1 MTDTCKICGKGESA
15 YATYH
20 MPSCPKFDGY
30 ENPITLTREEAESI
44 SAAMKEA
51 AKHIAIG
58 SSTQYSLD
66 VRQDAHYDIDAALA
80 ILNSKLKE

>member
-30 ENPITLTREEAESI
+30 DKPITLTREEVEHIDNMIRFASRKI
-44 SAAMKEA
+44 SGEP
-51 AKHIAIG
+51 
-58 SSTQYSLD
+58 TQMNNAPSWG
-66 VRQDAHYDIDAALA
+66 QDIMNL
-80 ILNSKLKE
+80 LNSKLKE